1 MKFKLLLVSLALGI
15 STILSAQTAEEIL
28 QRMDAEMDK
37 IDASGVIFD
46 MNMSIPI
53 LGKVKAHNYILGDL
67 LRTEITGKGE
77 LQIVWRDNDNTWTYT
92 PSKNEVKI
100 TKSTPS
106 SSKESDNL
114 EQFSGIT
121 EGYDVKLDKQT
132 AQAWYLTCK
141 KSKTNKDKD
150 DPKKMSLII
159 AKDTYLPISLSTK
172 AGLIGISME
181 NFKLGVTRADVT
193 FDPAAYP
200 GVTIIDER

>member
-1 MKFKLLLVSLALGI
+1 MNLKLLLVSLALGI
-15 STILSAQTAEEIL
+15 SAILSAQTPEEIL

-37 IDASGVIFD
+37 IEKNGVIFD
-46 MNMSIPI
+46 MNMSIPL
-53 LGKVKAHNYILGDL
+53 LGKVGAHNYILGDL

-77 LQIVWRDNDNTWTYT
+77 KQIVWRDNDNTWTYS
-92 PSKNEVKI
+92 PSKNEVRI
-100 TKSTPS
+100 TKSTPT

-114 EQFSGIT
+114 KQFSGIT

-132 AQAWYLTCK
+132 AEAWYLTCK
-141 KSKTNKDKD
+141 KSKTNPEKD

-172 AGLIGISME
+172 AGLVGVSME